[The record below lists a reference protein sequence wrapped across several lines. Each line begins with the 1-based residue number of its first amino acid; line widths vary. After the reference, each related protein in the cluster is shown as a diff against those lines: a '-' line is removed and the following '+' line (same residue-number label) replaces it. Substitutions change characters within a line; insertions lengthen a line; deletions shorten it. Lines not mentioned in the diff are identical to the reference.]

1 MQEAHV
7 VCAFLFLA
15 DQRAPGA
22 VELGVDAVD
31 FPAARLAAAT
41 LQIRRLVGPHRQ
53 MRRITLHANL
63 AISRFSGVL
72 LVEAEILWLSSCG
85 LGTFNRDGAQR
96 LGDQFLV
103 NRIGAVDGQRH
114 ATAIDQR
121 RTFEA
126 RPRRWRILRYLRME
140 GALHPETLLG
150 RSVKP
155 RPSSA
160 ISSVTISPWA
170 SRRTISCVGWLCFR
184 ALVSASCDM
193 R

>member
-7 VCAFLFLA
+7 VCDFLFLA

-41 LQIRRLVGPHRQ
+41 LQIRKLVGPDRQ

-72 LVEAEILWLSSCG
+72 LVEAEILWLSRCG

-103 NRIGAVDGQRH
+103 KCIGAVDGQRP
-114 ATAIDQR
+114 AAAIDQR

-126 RPRRWRILRYLRME
+126 RRRRWRIPRYLRME
-140 GALHPETLLG
+140 GALHPETLLPYEVNDEPLNNLHSAPCSCG
-150 RSVKP
+150 REP
-155 RPSSA
+155 
-160 ISSVTISPWA
+160 T
-170 SRRTISCVGWLCFR
+170 F
-184 ALVSASCDM
+184 D
-193 R
+193 